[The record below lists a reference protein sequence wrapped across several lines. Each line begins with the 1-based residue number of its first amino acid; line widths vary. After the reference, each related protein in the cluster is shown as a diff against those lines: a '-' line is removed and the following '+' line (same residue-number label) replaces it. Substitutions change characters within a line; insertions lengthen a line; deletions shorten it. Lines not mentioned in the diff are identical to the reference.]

1 MEMLYGSWLLVFGF
15 GFWFL
20 ALGLAPASRLLA
32 LGFALALAEDLILQ
46 GEDNLMVLAPP
57 VVCPESR

>member
-1 MEMLYGSWLLVFGF
+1 MFCLLVLGSFFWLGSWLL
-15 GFWFL
+15 
-20 ALGLAPASRLLA
+20 ALGLTLGSCLLA
-32 LGFALALAEDLILQ
+32 LGSALELAEDLILQ